1 MTILDR
7 ASYAAKQ
14 WTDQLAGSALIGQD
28 LYLTISHPQREEGE
42 IYMSTTN
49 SERKVRFYISL
60 TCWESKVKFYL
71 TLCYFHWPRPLSDH
85 NPPAEKGR
93 WDLLSIFLKPE
104 EGDIFYT
111 TRLWSVSKGLL
122 TFLGS
127 LYKEVAKTTSGTL
140 LYRLERQTTRNKNIS
155 SFEKR
160 SVLYLECKIL
170 KKISGTFR

>member
-1 MTILDR
+1 MTSGVFKFTGIMMTILDR

-49 SERKVRFYISL
+49 SERKVRFSISL

-85 NPPAEKGR
+85 NPPAEKR
-93 WDLLSIFLKPE
+93 
-104 EGDIFYT
+104 
-111 TRLWSVSKGLL
+111 R
-122 TFLGS
+122 
-127 LYKEVAKTTSGTL
+127 
-140 LYRLERQTTRNKNIS
+140 
-155 SFEKR
+155 
-160 SVLYLECKIL
+160 
-170 KKISGTFR
+170 